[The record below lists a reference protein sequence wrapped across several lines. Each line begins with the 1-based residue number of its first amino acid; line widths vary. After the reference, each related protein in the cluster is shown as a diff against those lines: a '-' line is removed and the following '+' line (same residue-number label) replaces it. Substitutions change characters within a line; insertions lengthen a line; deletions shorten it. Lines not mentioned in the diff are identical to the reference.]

1 MAVQSDKLYALSLRE
16 AAQRIRDGN
25 LTAAELTRAYLAR
38 CSRLEPRV
46 LAWEHL
52 DAERAMEQAEERDA
66 ALKAGRS
73 PGPLHGVPLGI
84 KDIID
89 VAGMPTTMGSPVC
102 AGNVAN
108 KSAPLVQTLEA
119 AGAVILG
126 KTVTT
131 EFAYY
136 TPNKTRNPWN
146 PAHTP
151 GGSSMGSA
159 AAVAAGMACGALGTQ
174 TNGSVIRPAA
184 FCGVTGFKPSLGAI
198 SVEGML
204 AFAPT
209 FDTVGVFTRGVDDAA
224 WLAAALFAPGRAL
237 TPVPTAL
244 SGPPRIAAVRSPV
257 WDATEPAQRQA
268 FEGNVTALRRLGAS
282 VSEVELPGLF
292 AQGHEAHRC
301 IMACEGA
308 TNLGPMQRGHRDRIS
323 ARLNALLDE
332 GAAMA
337 TGRYREALDIRRR
350 LREEFPAFMRGF
362 DAMIT
367 PPAPGEAPA
376 TLAETG
382 SPAFCTL
389 WTLLG
394 VPSITIPVGSGPRG
408 LPVGLQI
415 VGGFG
420 GDDELLAVASWCER
434 AFPRFGVLLS
444 EQPVAASSPTGW

>member
-1 MAVQSDKLYALSLRE
+1 MGITELPKELHRLSLRE
-16 AAQRIRDGN
+16 AAQRIRDCT
-25 LTAAELTRAYLAR
+25 LTAAELTRACLAR
-38 CSRLEPRV
+38 CSRLEPQI

-66 ALKAGRS
+66 ALKAGGS
-73 PGPLHGVPLGI
+73 AGPLHGVPLGI

-102 AGNVAN
+102 AGNVAE
-108 KSAPLVQTLEA
+108 KSAPVVQKLEA

-184 FCGVTGFKPSLGAI
+184 FCGVTGFKPSLDSI

-209 FDTVGVFTRGVDDAA
+209 FDTVGVFARGVADAA
-224 WLAAALFAPGRAL
+224 TLAAVLFAPGRGL
-237 TPVPTAL
+237 SSIPTAL
-244 SGPPRIAAVRSPV
+244 SDPPRIAAVRSPV
-257 WDATEPAQRQA
+257 WDAAEGAQRQS
-268 FEGNVTALRRLGAS
+268 FENNTTALRRAGAR

-301 IMACEGA
+301 IMSCEGA
-308 TNLGPMQRGHRDRIS
+308 TNLGPMQRQNRDRIS
-323 ARLNALLDE
+323 VRLNALLDE
-332 GAAMA
+332 GAAIA
-337 TGRYREALDIRRR
+337 AERYREALEIRRR
-350 LREEFPAFMRGF
+350 LRKEFSAFMRGF
-362 DAMIT
+362 DAVIT

-394 VPSITIPVGSGPRG
+394 VPSITIPVGYGPRG
-408 LPVGLQI
+408 LPLGLQI
-415 VGGFG
+415 VGVFG
-420 GDDELLAVASWCER
+420 RDDDLLAVASWCER
-434 AFPRFGVLLS
+434 AFPSYGVP
-444 EQPVAASSPTGW
+444 E